1 MTRSRCSNWG
11 SSRWRWW
18 PLHCYRMLI
27 LRSQIS
33 IFPVASSSMNRNV
46 SSASCLKVR
55 YGRGGLRWKTP
66 LNCGVLKALNSVWL
80 LTRHQLLPRFA
91 VERELS
97 TGQLKE
103 LPFGAPSLSIM
114 ALCAHHAGKA
124 VSPAM
129 QIFMQC
135 MEACFTVEDKNA
147 GLTNPALSSLFAG
160 LLLHFRTAWLAALTD
175 IFVSR

>member
-1 MTRSRCSNWG
+1 MQQLG

-33 IFPVASSSMNRNV
+33 ISPAASSSMNRNV

-55 YGRGGLRWKTP
+55 YGRDGLRWKTP

-80 LTRHQLLPRFA
+80 LTRHQLLPRFT

-147 GLTNPALSSLFAG
+147 GLTNPAVSSLFAG

>member
-1 MTRSRCSNWG
+1 
-11 SSRWRWW
+11 
-18 PLHCYRMLI
+18 
-27 LRSQIS
+27 
-33 IFPVASSSMNRNV
+33 MNRNV

-55 YGRGGLRWKTP
+55 YGRGGLRWKNTIE
-66 LNCGVLKALNSVWL
+66 LWSIESIKQCVAANLGISF
-80 LTRHQLLPRFA
+80 LPRFA

-135 MEACFTVEDKNA
+135 MEACFTVEDKKMP
-147 GLTNPALSSLFAG
+147 G
-160 LLLHFRTAWLAALTD
+160 
-175 IFVSR
+175 

>member
-1 MTRSRCSNWG
+1 MAANLG
-11 SSRWRWW
+11 
-18 PLHCYRMLI
+18 
-27 LRSQIS
+27 IS
-33 IFPVASSSMNRNV
+33 F
-46 SSASCLKVR
+46 
-55 YGRGGLRWKTP
+55 
-66 LNCGVLKALNSVWL
+66 
-80 LTRHQLLPRFA
+80 LPRFA

-160 LLLHFRTAWLAALTD
+160 LLLHLRTAWLAALTD

>member
-1 MTRSRCSNWG
+1 M
-11 SSRWRWW
+11 
-18 PLHCYRMLI
+18 
-27 LRSQIS
+27 
-33 IFPVASSSMNRNV
+33 
-46 SSASCLKVR
+46 
-55 YGRGGLRWKTP
+55 
-66 LNCGVLKALNSVWL
+66 WL
-80 LTRHQLLPRFA
+80 LTWASAFYHVLP

-135 MEACFTVEDKNA
+135 MEACFTVEDKKMP
-147 GLTNPALSSLFAG
+147 G
-160 LLLHFRTAWLAALTD
+160 
-175 IFVSR
+175 